1 MMWSSDVN
9 TEQFV
14 SCLLSIWHAEQL
26 ANRHP
31 NINCQLSMLTKAIFQ
46 CASSESPCPS
56 ALPGH
61 LKQDLSWKEELW
73 CIPGW
78 KFQVFF
84 LSLFRDQS
92 SQDGHR
98 GEGWILLSYARQR
111 YFITQQKSVQRECL
125 ILLLLFLLLFARFNV
140 SAQTIVS
147 LEKRWV

>member
-1 MMWSSDVN
+1 MWSSDVN

-14 SCLLSIWHAEQL
+14 SCLLSIWHAQQL
-26 ANRHP
+26 ANPHP

-61 LKQDLSWKEELW
+61 VKQDCSQKEELW
-73 CIPGW
+73 CIQEW

-84 LSLFRDQS
+84 LSLFQDQS

-98 GEGWILLSYARQR
+98 GEGWILISDARQR

-125 ILLLLFLLLFARFNV
+125 ILLLFLHFFARFNV
-140 SAQTIVS
+140 NAQTIVS